1 MIPAGKGAVFTTASD
16 GDMRHDAGARGRLGL
31 PRDWATVRQVHG
43 SDVVRVTGPGAHGP
57 ADALVTSTEGLAL
70 VVFTADCM
78 GIVLHAPGEVG
89 VVHAGWRGLA
99 AGVIE
104 RTLERMGTLT
114 SVAIGPH
121 IRACCFEV
129 GPEVAER
136 FEGHLA
142 RTTAG
147 TVSVDLAAAA
157 AARLPIAPTVVE
169 PCTRCGHDTFS
180 HRRDATSARMAAIG
194 WVA

>member
-1 MIPAGKGAVFTTASD
+1 MIPAGDGAVFTTAAD
-16 GDMRHDAGARGRLGL
+16 GDMRHDPSARARLGL
-31 PRDWATVRQVHG
+31 PPDWATVRQVHG
-43 SDVVRVTGPGAHGP
+43 SDVVRVTGPGDHGS
-57 ADALVTSTEGLAL
+57 ADGLVTSTRGVPLA
-70 VVFTADCM
+70 VFTADCM
-78 GIVLHAPGEVG
+78 GIVLHAEGEVG
-89 VVHAGWRGLA
+89 VLHAGWRGLA

-104 RTLERMGTLT
+104 RVLERMGAVA

-129 GPEVAER
+129 GPEVADL

-157 AARLPIAPTVVE
+157 AARLPVPPTVVE
-169 PCTRCGHDTFS
+169 RCTRCGVDAFS

-194 WVA
+194 WLP